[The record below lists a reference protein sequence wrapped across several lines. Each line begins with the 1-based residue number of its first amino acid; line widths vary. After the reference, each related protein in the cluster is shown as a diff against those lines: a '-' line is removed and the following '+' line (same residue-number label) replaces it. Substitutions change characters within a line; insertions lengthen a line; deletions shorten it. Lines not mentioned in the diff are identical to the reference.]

1 MSKTGIQKNKKTIS
15 DENTIILGYNF
26 NFQIRK
32 IKITLEERIFSKI
45 DVSRLKEWLK
55 THPLRKKIFTS
66 KNFLRRLIMKNFLLL

>member
-32 IKITLEERIFSKI
+32 INITLEKRIFSKI
-45 DVSRLKEWLK
+45 DVSRLKEWPK
-55 THPLRKKIFTS
+55 THRLRKKNFHL
-66 KNFLRRLIMKNFLLL
+66 KNFFA